1 MRCHLL
7 SSGAPKQVG
16 IYFFRRHAI
25 VKSIF
30 EWEGAHTMG
39 IIRKAAEQDVPAV
52 AAIYDAI
59 LDREEAGLS
68 TVGWIRGVYPTAETA
83 REALESGT
91 LFVLEDGGEVVAA
104 ARLDQ
109 DHEPAYDDCQWSWDA
124 PDNQVMVLHTLVV
137 RPDLAGRGYGR
148 QFVAFYEQYARERGC
163 PCLRLD
169 TNERNAAARRLYAKL
184 GYREAG
190 IIPCVF
196 NGIGGVNLV
205 CLEKKV

>member
-1 MRCHLL
+1 
-7 SSGAPKQVG
+7 
-16 IYFFRRHAI
+16 
-25 VKSIF
+25 
-30 EWEGAHTMG
+30 MG

-83 REALESGT
+83 RKALESGT

>member
-1 MRCHLL
+1 
-7 SSGAPKQVG
+7 
-16 IYFFRRHAI
+16 
-25 VKSIF
+25 
-30 EWEGAHTMG
+30 
-39 IIRKAAEQDVPAV
+39 
-52 AAIYDAI
+52 
-59 LDREEAGLS
+59 
-68 TVGWIRGVYPTAETA
+68 
-83 REALESGT
+83 
-91 LFVLEDGGEVVAA
+91 
-104 ARLDQ
+104 
-109 DHEPAYDDCQWSWDA
+109 
-124 PDNQVMVLHTLVV
+124 MVLHTLVV